1 MCNLFL
7 INGHDLNWWHTLIS
21 WSVITVSMG
30 STNKN
35 LTDQN
40 IDKPSF
46 DLQQSRLTYSRAER
60 WLTDEVCH
68 VTDHWA
74 WTQWTV
80 PSVDR
85 FLIKSMTGRSDMW
98 TFVVVVD
105 SSFVLECLWG
115 KPKINMVNQEFQI
128 EDRLSLPLWR
138 RENPHNT
145 AIFTQLSYLPSIQIL
160 LLSHCTKIWV

>member
-1 MCNLFL
+1 MTHINFL
-7 INGHDLNWWHTLIS
+7 ISNNCQHGLYKTKISLIRILIS
-21 WSVITVSMG
+21 
-30 STNKN
+30 
-35 LTDQN
+35 
-40 IDKPSF
+40 P
-46 DLQQSRLTYSRAER
+46 RLTYSRAEQ

-160 LLSHCTKIWV
+160 LLSHCTKIGV

>member
-1 MCNLFL
+1 
-7 INGHDLNWWHTLIS
+7 
-21 WSVITVSMG
+21 MG

-46 DLQQSRLTYSRAER
+46 GSLTYSRAKR

-68 VTDHWA
+68 VMHHRARTW
-74 WTQWTV
+74 WTV
-80 PSVDR
+80 PSVDK
-85 FLIKSMTGRSDMW
+85 FLIKSMTGGSAMW
-98 TFVVVVD
+98 TFVVIVD
-105 SSFVLECLWG
+105 NSFVLECLRG

>member
-1 MCNLFL
+1 
-7 INGHDLNWWHTLIS
+7 
-21 WSVITVSMG
+21 MG

-35 LTDQN
+35 SL
-40 IDKPSF
+40 IRILISP
-46 DLQQSRLTYSRAER
+46 RLTYSRAKQ

-68 VTDHWA
+68 VMHHRA
-74 WTQWTV
+74 WTRWTV

-98 TFVVVVD
+98 TFVVIVD
-105 SSFVLECLWG
+105 SSFVLECLLG
-115 KPKINMVNQEFQI
+115 KVKINMVNQEFQI

-145 AIFTQLSYLPSIQIL
+145 AIFTQLSYLPIYKSYCYLTARKYECRSRSFKYMYKSRYKSWMAWFLMICIYV
-160 LLSHCTKIWV
+160 SV

>member
-1 MCNLFL
+1 
-7 INGHDLNWWHTLIS
+7 
-21 WSVITVSMG
+21 MG

-46 DLQQSRLTYSRAER
+46 DLQQSQTVIDWWSVSRHASPSTDLVDCTICWQVSDKVDDWRVSYVNVCCDSWQLLCFGMFARKTKNKYSESK
-60 WLTDEVCH
+60 E
-68 VTDHWA
+68 
-74 WTQWTV
+74 
-80 PSVDR
+80 
-85 FLIKSMTGRSDMW
+85 I
-98 TFVVVVD
+98 
-105 SSFVLECLWG
+105 
-115 KPKINMVNQEFQI
+115 QI
-128 EDRLSLPLWR
+128 EGRLSLPLWR

>member
-46 DLQQSRLTYSRAER
+46 DLQQSRT
-60 WLTDEVCH
+60 
-68 VTDHWA
+68 VTDWWSVSRHRSLSMD
-74 WTQWTV
+74 
-80 PSVDR
+80 SVDCT
-85 FLIKSMTGRSDMW
+85 ICWQISDKVDDWKVRYVNVCCGSWQLLCFGM
-98 TFVVVVD
+98 FVR
-105 SSFVLECLWG
+105 
-115 KPKINMVNQEFQI
+115 KTKINMVNQEFQI

-160 LLSHCTKIWV
+160 LLSHCRKIWVKI